1 MGESLREK
9 FDKKNAALAKT
20 KLEAGGYTLT
30 KKEKELLKK
39 YYPNS
44 NMDF

>member
-1 MGESLREK
+1 MSLKERME
-9 FDKKNAALAKT
+9 KKNATLIKT
-20 KLEAGGYTLT
+20 KVEAGGYELT

-44 NMDF
+44 NMNQL

>member
-1 MGESLREK
+1 MGLKQKME
-9 FDKKNAALAKT
+9 KKNATLIKT
-20 KLEAGGYTLT
+20 KADAGGYTLS

-44 NMDF
+44 NMN

>member
-1 MGESLREK
+1 MGLLKNLEK
-9 FDKKNAALAKT
+9 KKAAEAKA
-20 KLEAGGYTLT
+20 KAEAGGYDLN

-44 NMDF
+44 DMNF